1 MLPSRSAARMISSVA
16 RCQEPRSWMC
26 SGSLRM
32 KARTSASVASVVPSF
47 NSIVRVSFADQP
59 FDPVLI
65 PVAKSVGECWPSLD
79 HLVGAGKQRGRHF
92 EAERLGG
99 LHVNDELDF
108 GRLLDRQLGG
118 LLAFENSACIE
129 AERTVRIQNG
139 ASVSHKAASGYKLAK
154 LVDRGHPVANRQPG
168 ELFAA
173 TVEQ

>member
-47 NSIVRVSFADQP
+47 NTIVRVSFADQP

-79 HLVGAGKQRGRHF
+79 HLVGAGEQRCGNF
-92 EAERLGG
+92 EAERGG
-99 LHVNDELDF
+99 GD
-108 GRLLDRQLGG
+108 Q
-118 LLAFENSACIE
+118 I
-129 AERTVRIQNG
+129 
-139 ASVSHKAASGYKLAK
+139 YY
-154 LVDRGHPVANRQPG
+154 
-168 ELFAA
+168 
-173 TVEQ
+173 

>member
-47 NSIVRVSFADQP
+47 NTIVRVSFADQP

-79 HLVGAGKQRGRHF
+79 HLVSAGDERRRHG
-92 EAERLGG
+92 EAEHPGG
-99 LHVNDELDF
+99 LVVDDHLEL
-108 GRLLDRQLGG
+108 R
-118 LLAFENSACIE
+118 
-129 AERTVRIQNG
+129 
-139 ASVSHKAASGYKLAK
+139 
-154 LVDRGHPVANRQPG
+154 
-168 ELFAA
+168 
-173 TVEQ
+173 